1 MVVFASMLTTR
12 EAAERLGV
20 TQSWVRRLIR
30 DGRLTGTKY
39 GRDYLIVASDLEAF
53 AQLPREKTGR
63 PIKK

>member
-1 MVVFASMLTTR
+1 MNMLTTR

-30 DGRLTGTKY
+30 DGRLAGTKH
-39 GRDYLIVASDLEAF
+39 GRDYLIKVGDLEAF

-63 PIKK
+63 PTAK